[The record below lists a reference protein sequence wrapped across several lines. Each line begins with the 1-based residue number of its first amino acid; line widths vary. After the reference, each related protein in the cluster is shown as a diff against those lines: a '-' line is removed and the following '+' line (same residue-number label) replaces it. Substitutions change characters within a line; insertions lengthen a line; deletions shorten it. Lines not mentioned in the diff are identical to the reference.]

1 MADALFWRAVFL
13 SQRPRPGL
21 PTNGRLK
28 KTAGNSEKT
37 MSEGVYGNQ
46 AAGRVTHSL
55 LRLGTAMRSQAWD
68 WAEGAGLTPTQ
79 GEILVLL
86 LQRKGPMR
94 LGEIARETQLTAATT
109 SDAVSTLEHKGLVEK
124 RRALDDGRALAVRLS
139 ARGRTAA
146 KKALQ
151 WPDFLS
157 KAIGSL
163 GSDEQG
169 LLYRTLLKT
178 LRELQINGDIPP
190 HRMCVTCKHFQPG
203 KQGRKLGYRCS
214 LLDLTMTD
222 ADLRLDCTVHEEAD
236 IATQKKTWKIF
247 AQA

>member
-1 MADALFWRAVFL
+1 
-13 SQRPRPGL
+13 
-21 PTNGRLK
+21 
-28 KTAGNSEKT
+28 

-55 LRLGTAMRSQAWD
+55 LRLSTAMRSQAWD

-109 SDAVSTLEHKGLVEK
+109 SDAVSTLETKGLVEK

-151 WPDFLS
+151 WPEFLT
-157 KAIGSL
+157 KAVGKL
-163 GSDEQG
+163 GADEQG
-169 LLYRTLLKT
+169 ALYRSLLKA
-178 LRELQINGDIPP
+178 LRELQVAGVTPP
-190 HRMCVTCKHFQPG
+190 QRMCVTCAHFQPA
-203 KQGRKLGYRCS
+203 KPSKKPAHYCAA
-214 LLDLTMTD
+214 LDLTMAD
-222 ADLRLDCTVHEEAD
+222 SDLRLDCSVQEEAD
-236 IATQKKTWKIF
+236 AATQKKIWKIF
-247 AQA
+247 AG

>member
-1 MADALFWRAVFL
+1 
-13 SQRPRPGL
+13 
-21 PTNGRLK
+21 
-28 KTAGNSEKT
+28 
-37 MSEGVYGNQ
+37 MSEGVYGNE

-55 LRLGTAMRSQAWD
+55 LRLSTAMRSEAWD

-109 SDAVSTLEHKGLVEK
+109 SDAVSTLESKGLVEK

-151 WPDFLS
+151 WPEFLS
-157 KAIGSL
+157 KAVGVL
-163 GSDEQG
+163 ANDEQG
-169 LLYRTLLKT
+169 ALYRSLLKV
-178 LRELQINGDIPP
+178 LRELQVAGQAPQ

-203 KQGRKLGYRCS
+203 KAAKKPSYRCS
-214 LLDLTMTD
+214 LLDLTMAD
-222 ADLRLDCTVHEEAD
+222 SDLRLDCSVHEEAD
-236 IATQKKTWKIF
+236 VLTQKKTWKVF
-247 AQA
+247 AQL